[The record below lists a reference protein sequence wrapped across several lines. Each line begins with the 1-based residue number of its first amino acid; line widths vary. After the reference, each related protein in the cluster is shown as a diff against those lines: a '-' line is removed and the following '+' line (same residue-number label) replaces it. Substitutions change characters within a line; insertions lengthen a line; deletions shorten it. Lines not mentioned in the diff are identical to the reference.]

1 MAERTLTYLKALT
14 EAQREEMRRDE
25 RVFLIGNDVRSG
37 LFGTTK
43 GFVEEFGE
51 ERVRDT
57 PLAELGF
64 VGTSVGA
71 AMTGMRPI
79 VDFTIAS
86 FVYVAMD
93 QMISQAAKSRYMFGG
108 QVSVPIVF
116 RAALFYGGANAAQHS
131 DRPYPIFMSVP
142 GIKVIVPA
150 TPYDAKG
157 MLKAAIRDDDPVF
170 CFEDS
175 TVWFSKGD
183 VPEEDYIV
191 PIGKAA
197 IKREGPDATVIT
209 VAGSLIPALAAAER
223 LASEDGI
230 SVTVV
235 DVRTL
240 VPLDWETVLGAA
252 AATGRV
258 VVVDPAH
265 RTCSAASEISA
276 TITEE
281 IFDSLKAPVIRVTTP
296 DTHIP
301 FSQPLEKTIYPNA
314 DRIVAA
320 VQLVCRERTGVKR

>member
-1 MAERTLTYLKALT
+1 MAERILTYLKALT

-25 RVFLIGNDVRSG
+25 SVFLMGNDVRSG

-64 VGTSVGA
+64 VGTAVGA

-108 QVSVPIVF
+108 QVKVPIVF

-142 GIKVIVPA
+142 GIKVIAPA

-157 MLKAAIRDDDPVF
+157 LLKAAIRDDDPVF

-175 TVWFSKGD
+175 TIWFSKGD
-183 VPEEDYIV
+183 VPEDDYVV

-197 IKREGPDATVIT
+197 VKRQGKDATIIT
-209 VAGSLIPALAAAER
+209 VAGSLVPALAAADR
-223 LASEDGI
+223 LAAQDGI

-240 VPLDWETVLGAA
+240 VPLDWETILQAA
-252 AATGRV
+252 AGTGRV

-281 IFDSLKAPVIRVTTP
+281 VFESLKAPIVRVTTP

-314 DRIVAA
+314 DRIVDAVKRVCGARAA
-320 VQLVCRERTGVKR
+320 VKT

>member
-1 MAERTLTYLKALT
+1 MAERILTYLKALT

-25 RVFLIGNDVRSG
+25 SVFLMGNDVRSG

-64 VGTSVGA
+64 VGTAVGA

-108 QVSVPIVF
+108 QVKVPIVF

-142 GIKVIVPA
+142 GIKVIAPA

-157 MLKAAIRDDDPVF
+157 LLKAAIRDDDPVF

-175 TVWFSKGD
+175 TIWFSKGD
-183 VPEEDYIV
+183 VPEDDYVV

-197 IKREGPDATVIT
+197 VKRQGKDATIIT
-209 VAGSLIPALAAAER
+209 VAGSLVPALAAADR
-223 LASEDGI
+223 LAAQDGI

-235 DVRTL
+235 DVRSL
-240 VPLDWETVLGAA
+240 VPLDWETILQAA
-252 AATGRV
+252 AGTGRV

-281 IFDSLKAPVIRVTTP
+281 VFESLKAPIVRVTTP

-314 DRIVAA
+314 DRIVDA
-320 VQLVCRERTGVKR
+320 VKRVCGARAGLKT

>member
-1 MAERTLTYLKALT
+1 MVERNVTYLKALS
-14 EAQREEMRRDE
+14 EAQSEEMRRDE
-25 RVFLIGNDVRSG
+25 RVFLLGNDVRSG

-43 GFVEEFGE
+43 GFVEEFGT

-64 VGTSVGA
+64 VGTAIGA
-71 AMTGMRPI
+71 AMTGLRPI

-108 QVSVPIVF
+108 QVSIPIVF
-116 RAALFYGGANAAQHS
+116 RAALLYGGANAAQHS

-157 MLKAAIRDDDPVF
+157 LLKAAIRDDDPVF

-175 TVWFSKGD
+175 SVWLTKGN
-183 VPEEDYIV
+183 VPDEDYVV
-191 PIGKAA
+191 PLGKAA
-197 IKREGPDATVIT
+197 VKREGSDATVIT
-209 VAGSLIPALAAAER
+209 VAGSLLHALAAAEQ
-223 LASEDGI
+223 LSLENGI
-230 SVTVV
+230 SVKVV

-240 VPLDWETVLGAA
+240 VPLDWETILEAA

-276 TITEE
+276 TIVEE
-281 IFDSLKAPVIRVTTP
+281 VFESLRAPVVRVTTP
-296 DTHIP
+296 DIHVP
-301 FSQPLEKTIYPNA
+301 FSPALEKTIYPRP
-314 DRIVAA
+314 DRIVQA
-320 VQLVCRERTGVKR
+320 VKRVSGQEMG

>member
-1 MAERTLTYLKALT
+1 MAERILTYLKALT

-25 RVFLIGNDVRSG
+25 SVFLMGNDVRSG

-64 VGTSVGA
+64 VGTAVGA

-108 QVSVPIVF
+108 QVKVPIVF

-142 GIKVIVPA
+142 GIKVIAPA

-157 MLKAAIRDDDPVF
+157 LLKAAIRDDDPVF

-175 TVWFSKGD
+175 TIWFSKGD
-183 VPEEDYIV
+183 VPEDDYVV

-197 IKREGPDATVIT
+197 VKRQGKDATIIT
-209 VAGSLIPALAAAER
+209 VAGSLVPALAAADR
-223 LASEDGI
+223 LAAQDGI

-240 VPLDWETVLGAA
+240 VPLDWETILQAA

-281 IFDSLKAPVIRVTTP
+281 VFESLKAPIVRVTTP

-314 DRIVAA
+314 DRIVDA
-320 VQLVCRERTGVKR
+320 VKRVCGARAGVKT